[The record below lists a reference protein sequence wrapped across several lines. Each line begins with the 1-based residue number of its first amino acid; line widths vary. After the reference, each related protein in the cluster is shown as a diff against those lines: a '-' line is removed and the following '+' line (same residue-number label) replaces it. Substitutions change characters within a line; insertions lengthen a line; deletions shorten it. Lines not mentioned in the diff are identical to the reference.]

1 MGKAKRRQRLNP
13 KFGWV
18 CKRLSKNVSHSDNP
32 ETEESRFLK
41 INEGFENLGI
51 SDDLRKILAEAR
63 ECNILDSLTLAEHI
77 WHQIVTD
84 GTEVSYLMVAV
95 TCMAISM
102 KLIIPDENMFPGDFL
117 TFLSGQSRG
126 ESKSANKLAI
136 KLIHAPL
143 RQLVSY

>member
-1 MGKAKRRQRLNP
+1 MGKAKRRQRLDP

-18 CKRLSKNVSHSDNP
+18 CKNLSKNVSRFDNP

-41 INEGFENLGI
+41 INEGFSSLSI

-63 ECNILDSLTLAEHI
+63 ECNTLDSLTLAEHI

-102 KLIIPDENMFPGDFL
+102 KLIVPNENMFPGDFL
-117 TFLSGQSRG
+117 TFLSDQSRG
-126 ESKSANKLAI
+126 GSKSANNLAI
-136 KLIHAPL
+136 KLIHTPL
-143 RQLVSY
+143 AQLVSY